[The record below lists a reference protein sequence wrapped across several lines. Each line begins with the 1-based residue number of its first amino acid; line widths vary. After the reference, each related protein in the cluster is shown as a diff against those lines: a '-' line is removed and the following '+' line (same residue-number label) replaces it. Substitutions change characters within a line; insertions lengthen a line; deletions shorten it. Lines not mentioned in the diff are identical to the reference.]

1 MISFFSQARQA
12 LGFQLDLNKTEQTF
26 VQSPA
31 LLGGAGVFCGGGG
44 SGEQRRTSAHPPP
57 PCVSTKPS
65 SLSVPYS
72 GVFLV
77 TEKDYQS
84 LAPRWQGQG

>member
-44 SGEQRRTSAHPPP
+44 FRGAAENLCSS
-57 PCVSTKPS
+57 SPS
-65 SLSVPYS
+65 LCQHKALISLCPLLWGIFSH
-72 GVFLV
+72 
-77 TEKDYQS
+77 
-84 LAPRWQGQG
+84 

>member
-44 SGEQRRTSAHPPP
+44 GQGGRGGPLLLLPLPVSAQSPHL
-57 PCVSTKPS
+57 
-65 SLSVPYS
+65 SLSPTLGY
-72 GVFLV
+72 F
-77 TEKDYQS
+77 
-84 LAPRWQGQG
+84 